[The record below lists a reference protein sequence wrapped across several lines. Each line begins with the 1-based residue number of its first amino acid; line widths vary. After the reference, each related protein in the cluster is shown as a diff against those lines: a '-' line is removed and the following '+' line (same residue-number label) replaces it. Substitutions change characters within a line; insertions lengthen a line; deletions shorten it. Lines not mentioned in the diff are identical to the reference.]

1 MRRLIYMLAAGLL
14 AAGTV
19 LTAAGTASA
28 GAAAVPRADCT
39 SAGSFFFSVT
49 AGSVNYY
56 LGTPNKLSSGSAAIL
71 KPGENSTTLWA
82 ACDPSTTV
90 TVLTN
95 RGLALTSR
103 ASSPGAD
110 VTLTP
115 PGNGGNGFASQQWD
129 ILFNGSSFT
138 ILNVKTGLFLRVR
151 NGGPVMGQTVT
162 TGSTST
168 AWILAAAPGAFA
180 AHR

>member
-1 MRRLIYMLAAGLL
+1 M
-14 AAGTV
+14 
-19 LTAAGTASA
+19 
-28 GAAAVPRADCT
+28 
-39 SAGSFFFSVT
+39 
-49 AGSVNYY
+49 
-56 LGTPNKLSSGSAAIL
+56 
-71 KPGENSTTLWA
+71 
-82 ACDPSTTV
+82 

-110 VTLTP
+110 VTLTQ